1 MWFHDQEVF
10 DFISTHLHLITNH
23 SFRTYLL
30 ALELKKAQM
39 DWKRTILSRFL
50 SGPLL
55 LVAQL
60 KSDPAIKLESERVK
74 AFREGGGGGRS
85 TYFKYAKKLHA
96 MAAGCQTGERQ
107 ARQAHDMQNQA
118 ISLARLVSEE

>member
-1 MWFHDQEVF
+1 
-10 DFISTHLHLITNH
+10 
-23 SFRTYLL
+23 
-30 ALELKKAQM
+30 M

-60 KSDPAIKLESERVK
+60 KSDPVIKLESERVK

-96 MAAGCQTGERQ
+96 MDAGGRTGERQ
-107 ARQAHDMQNQA
+107 PRQTHDTQN
-118 ISLARLVSEE
+118 